1 LICECAQKRVSKER
15 FFAVKTKVLFVA
27 LLHLCILSATFV
39 ESFGKEQLRKQLKD
53 IPPATNKH
61 FVVVIA
67 SYNNKNWYKKNLDSV
82 FMQTYKNY
90 DVIYVDDCSSDR
102 TGDLVEQYVKEQRQE
117 QHVTVIKN
125 KEHKGAM
132 ANYYGAVN
140 SCDDASII
148 VQLDGDDW
156 LAYDQV
162 LHLLNKVYSD
172 SNVWLTYGQ
181 FKKYPSGKKGFCK
194 EVPSK
199 IIEANEFRSYKWVT
213 SALRTFYAGLF
224 KLIKKEDLLIDGEF
238 FPMTHDLAIMF
249 PMLEMAG
256 SRIKFIPD
264 VLYIYNRANCINDN
278 KVNGG
283 LQKELDRF
291 IRAKEK
297 YMPLEKA
304 IWVKS

>member
-1 LICECAQKRVSKER
+1 MAKP
-15 FFAVKTKVLFVA
+15 KVVLVA
-27 LLHLCILSATFV
+27 LLYFCFLSATFV
-39 ESFGKEQLRKQLKD
+39 GSFGKERLWKQFKD
-53 IPPATNKH
+53 ITPATSKR

-67 SYNNKNWYKKNLDSV
+67 SYNNKDWYKKNLDSV
-82 FMQTYKNY
+82 FMQKYKNY
-90 DVIYVDDCSSDR
+90 HVIYVDDCSSDR
-102 TGDLVEQYVKEQRQE
+102 TGALVEKYVKDLHHEQYV
-117 QHVTVIKN
+117 TLIKN
-125 KEHKGAM
+125 KERRGAM
-132 ANYYGAVN
+132 ANYYDAVHL
-140 SCDDASII
+140 CDDASII

-156 LAYDQV
+156 FAHDHV
-162 LHLLNKVYSD
+162 LDLLNRVYNDSD
-172 SNVWLTYGQ
+172 VWLTYGQ

-194 EVPSK
+194 DIPSK

-224 KLIKKEDLLIDGEF
+224 KLIKKEDVLVDGEF

-256 SRIKFIPD
+256 SRIKFISD

-278 KVNGG
+278 KVNGE
-283 LQKELDRF
+283 LQRELDRF

-304 IWVKS
+304 PWMAK